1 MDVFIDHHQT
11 ISLRV
16 WQSLQQNGIDHR
28 EDRGVGADSERQ
40 CEDDYRGE
48 SRIFAERADAIP
60 QILPQ
65 PLHKTLPASRAND
78 FLRTF
83 EIPPLQAHVPKRFLT
98 AHTSLHLFLGSSLQ
112 RAVWSFV

>member
-1 MDVFIDHHQT
+1 MLVLVIGKMDVFIDHHQT

-65 PLHKTLPASRAND
+65 PLNKRFPAGRADNFLRSYFKTLRK
-78 FLRTF
+78 T
-83 EIPPLQAHVPKRFLT
+83 IMKQAI
-98 AHTSLHLFLGSSLQ
+98 
-112 RAVWSFV
+112 